1 VSAQPGEFSSGPKGN
16 LRGAHS
22 QTVVEAVNS
31 PDTDKVV
38 LRELP
43 FLRGNEKVTIVDPI
57 CDSQWD
63 KIVFAHPDC
72 TLFHTS
78 AWAKVL
84 CQTYGHRSL
93 YLKISQGGG
102 SVALMPLMEV
112 ASSFTGRRGV
122 CLPFS
127 DFCQPLTFGKWGQ
140 MSLTDILMELGRDR
154 KWRYFELRGGK
165 EMLPPSVAASE
176 RYYGHRLDLTL
187 GAEQIFTRFRSPVR
201 RAIRKAKKSGLVVET
216 TDTRQAI
223 LNFYQ
228 LHVRT
233 RRRHGVPPQ
242 PLSFFLNIHERIIK
256 AGLGFVVLAQRA
268 TRSTAGAVFFYSRQA
283 GLYKFGASDERDQ
296 ASRGNNLVM
305 WEGIKRLISNGVKTL
320 DFGRTAIN
328 ENGLRRFKLSWG
340 TDESIIEYFKFA
352 LGRNVW
358 VNNCR
363 NAHGFSNGL
372 FRRLPLRVNRLAG
385 ALVYPHLD

>member
-1 VSAQPGEFSSGPKGN
+1 MSAQPGEFSSGPKGN

-22 QTVVEAVNS
+22 QTVVEAVKS
-31 PDTDKVV
+31 PDTDMVV

-43 FLRGNEKVTIVDPI
+43 SLRDCEKVTIVDPI

-63 KIVFAHPDC
+63 EIVLAHPDC
-72 TLFHTS
+72 SLFHTS

-84 CQTYGHRSL
+84 CQTYGHRPL
-93 YLKISQGGG
+93 YLKISQSDG

-127 DFCQPLTFGKWGQ
+127 DFCAPLIVGELGQ
-140 MSLTDILMELGRDR
+140 GSLIETLIKLGRDR

-176 RYYGHRLDLTL
+176 RYYGHKLDLTI
-187 GAEQIFTRFRSPVR
+187 GAAELFARFQGSVR
-201 RAIRKAKKSGLVVET
+201 RAIRKGEKSGLVVGASN
-216 TDTRQAI
+216 TRQAM
-223 LNFYQ
+223 LNFYK

-256 AGLGFVVLAQRA
+256 AGLGFVVLAQTA
-268 TRSTAGAVFFYSRQA
+268 TKTTAGAVFFFSRHA

-296 ASRGNNLVM
+296 ASRGNNFVM
-305 WEGIKRLISNGVKTL
+305 WEGIKRLISSGVKTL
-320 DFGRTAIN
+320 DFGRTAMN
-328 ENGLRRFKLSWG
+328 DNGLRRFKLSWG

-352 LGRNVW
+352 LGPNVW
-358 VNNCR
+358 VNSCR
-363 NAHGFSNGL
+363 NARGFSTGL

>member
-1 VSAQPGEFSSGPKGN
+1 MM
-16 LRGAHS
+16 
-22 QTVVEAVNS
+22 VEAVKS

-43 FLRGNEKVTIVDPI
+43 SLRGCEKVTIVDPI

-84 CQTYGHRSL
+84 CQTYGHRPL
-93 YLKISQGGG
+93 YLKISQGDG
-102 SVALMPLMEV
+102 SVALIPLMEV
-112 ASSFTGRRGV
+112 ASSFTGKRGV

-127 DFCQPLTFGKWGQ
+127 DSCQPLTFGKWEQ
-140 MSLTDILMELGRDR
+140 MSLTDILVKLGRER
-154 KWRYFELRGGK
+154 KWRYFEIRGGK

-176 RYYGHRLDLTL
+176 RYYDHRLDLTL
-187 GAEQIFTRFRSPVR
+187 GAEQLFTRFRSPVR
-201 RAIRKAKKSGLVVET
+201 RAIRKGEKSGLVVEA
-216 TDTRQAI
+216 TDTRQAM
-223 LNFYQ
+223 LNFYK

-268 TRSTAGAVFFYSRQA
+268 TKSTAGAVFLFSRQT

-305 WEGIKRLISNGVKTL
+305 WEGIKRLISSGVKTL

-328 ENGLRRFKLSWG
+328 DNGLRRFKLSWG

-352 LGRNVW
+352 LGPNVW

-363 NAHGFSNGL
+363 NAHDFSTGL